1 MLAIDRVR
9 LASVPLLLGFA
20 FSLGGVLAAVFP
32 TRQEYAELA
41 DDRAP
46 DAYSLAY
53 LQVLTRAN
61 PTDEHLRLIYV
72 RHLSELGRYDEAI
85 DTLGPAIAA
94 RQDDGETQGLELDL
108 LLARARS
115 IPEDDPRRAAASE
128 GVAGQLERL
137 VRLPAPPDRLEKR
150 AKLALEIERPRLA
163 AEYYLRAAAQAP
175 EDGAR
180 MLAEAAR
187 WMRASGDGVG
197 AADRYREASEKE
209 RNPARARR
217 DALLAMASLES
228 EDRVP
233 DAADLAGT
241 CLRRWPDDRELLD
254 RAVDLS
260 SRCER
265 VLAARDYGRR
275 LLQLEPGSE
284 VALEQQ
290 LRLELAAGDVR
301 AAVPLLQKLVA
312 LRPDDVRLR
321 RAQARIAEW
330 AGRPDLALA
339 AWLWL
344 LGHGRSQALGG
355 PVVAWMSEAR

>member
-1 MLAIDRVR
+1 LHAIDRVR
-9 LASVPLLLGFA
+9 LASVPLLVGFA

-72 RHLSELGRYDEAI
+72 RHLSELGRYDEAL
-85 DTLGPAIAA
+85 DALGPAIAA
-94 RQDDGETQGLELDL
+94 QQDDVETRGVELDL

-115 IPEDDPRRAAASE
+115 IPEDDPRRAEASE
-128 GVAGQLERL
+128 GVADQLERL
-137 VRLPAPPDRLEKR
+137 VLVRAPADRLEKR
-150 AKLALEIERPRLA
+150 AKLALELERPRLA
-163 AEYYLRAAAQAP
+163 AEYYVRAAAQAP
-175 EDGAR
+175 DEAASL
-180 MLAEAAR
+180 LAEAAK

-197 AADRYREASEKE
+197 AANGYREASAKEKDPL
-209 RNPARARR
+209 RSKR
-217 DALLAMASLES
+217 DALLAMESLES
-228 EDRVP
+228 EDLVP
-233 DAADLAGT
+233 DAANLADAY
-241 CLRRWPDDRELLD
+241 LRKWPDDRQLLG

-275 LLQLEPGSE
+275 LVELEPESE
-284 VALEQQ
+284 VVLEQQ
-290 LRLELAAGDVR
+290 IRLELAAGDVR
-301 AAVPLLQKLVA
+301 AAVPLLQRLVA
-312 LRPDDVRLR
+312 RRPDDVRLHQ
-321 RAQARIAEW
+321 AQARIAEW
-330 AGRPDLALA
+330 AGRPDLALG

-344 LGHGRSQALGG
+344 LGHGRSQATRG
-355 PVVAWMSEAR
+355 PVFAWSSEAR